1 MPSTHLRSKANLNL
15 LLSFP
20 LSLPWC
26 HDDLARLLQYEILI
40 NIKLKVF
47 TYHQTWK
54 PLSWSHLD
62 ASFGL
67 FGRWVGHVTRHDNTW
82 QIAPWKS
89 CFPGHMTI
97 WLEIKM
103 VANVVYTS
111 KMCWFTLMVITLAT
125 PASVG
130 QDCVDPKRRSDK
142 RTVVTG
148 QGNWLNSETI
158 KADHITRDVVYWS
171 GNEKLCCPWDII
183 LQ

>member
-1 MPSTHLRSKANLNL
+1 MLESNISSYLENMSRFVNFASENPKKNVVTTEKMSKMPSTHLRSKANLNL

-103 VANVVYTS
+103 VANVVYTA
-111 KMCWFTLMVITLAT
+111 KC
-125 PASVG
+125 VG
-130 QDCVDPKRRSDK
+130 SL
-142 RTVVTG
+142 
-148 QGNWLNSETI
+148 W
-158 KADHITRDVVYWS
+158 W
-171 GNEKLCCPWDII
+171 W
-183 LQ
+183 